1 MSKQFVIVAMQP
13 IMETD
18 SYLTAQA
25 LQSDASTPSEISAKF
40 GTISYSKG
48 KKSLLLLLKS
58 STEIIIKAN

>member
-1 MSKQFVIVAMQP
+1 MKKQFVVVVMQA

-48 KKSLLLLLKS
+48 KEPLMIRVVVKP
-58 STEIIIKAN
+58 N